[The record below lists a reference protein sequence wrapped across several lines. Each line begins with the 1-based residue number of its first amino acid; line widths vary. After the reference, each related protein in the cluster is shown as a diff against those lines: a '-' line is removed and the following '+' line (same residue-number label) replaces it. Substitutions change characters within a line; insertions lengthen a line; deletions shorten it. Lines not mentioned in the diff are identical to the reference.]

1 MTDSDVKSLS
11 KPRRNRW
18 LTLIAAF
25 KLGQAVLFIAV
36 GVGALRLL
44 HKDVGDLVSQLV
56 DHLRFINPESR
67 LVEFLLDKSSLIDD
81 HILRRIGAGV
91 FIYAGLDIIEG
102 TGLYLEKIWG
112 EYMTLIITASF
123 LPWEIFEVI
132 RRLTWI
138 RASLL
143 VVNALVFL
151 YLLKIVIERAKHRR
165 GTSEVV

>member
-143 VVNALVFL
+143 AVNALVFL